1 MICPTTR
8 LHLYRRFRNGGK
20 KLKTLFPI
28 LCIVRKVEPLEKL
41 TRFECLDSYET
52 EKLGSMLLG
61 DKDNVHFVVKVI
73 KIIDN
78 EIILMLKDKSCHAVL
93 MKDNINAVKLREFV
107 GELIFGPMIVIRTI
121 GQENI
126 LNVVHETNFEQIT

>member
-1 MICPTTR
+1 MRIIEY
-8 LHLYRRFRNGGK
+8 LD
-20 KLKTLFPI
+20 
-28 LCIVRKVEPLEKL
+28 KV

-52 EKLGSMLLG
+52 EKLGSMLLP
-61 DKDNVHFVVKVI
+61 DKDSVHFVVEVI

-78 EIILMLKDKSCHAVL
+78 EIVLMLKDKSCHAVL

-107 GELIFGPMIVIRTI
+107 RELIFGTMIVFETF

-126 LNVVHETNFEQIT
+126 LNVVHKTS